1 MYRYELALNI
11 NYLIMSYKI
20 GIIDMKWIA
29 IHKPSIANY
38 DQGIQKE
45 NSKEWKPSCISLYS
59 TWESKK
65 KKKNQTT
72 DGLIVTC
79 KQAQSYTIEE
89 RPIYPWFSCSKYHTL
104 LLTRNPLIDL
114 HPQVFRMIIGK
125 P

>member
-11 NYLIMSYKI
+11 NYLIMAYKI

-65 KKKNQTT
+65 KKPNHWWISCN
-72 DGLIVTC
+72 L
-79 KQAQSYTIEE
+79 QASSVLQYRRATNISMVLMFKIPHFAFDEE
-89 RPIYPWFSCSKYHTL
+89 SSDRPSPPGFSNDHW
-104 LLTRNPLIDL
+104 
-114 HPQVFRMIIGK
+114 
-125 P
+125 